1 MALGRSLGA
10 ILEDVEEAY
19 SKNLIE
25 LDSLTLANNNAYI
38 EEVDLTLIS
47 PNPYQPRK
55 YFDEDALK
63 ELSESIVKHGLL
75 QPVVV
80 IKKDG
85 GYILIAGERR
95 FRAHK
100 LAKLAKI
107 KSIVVEIDIDS
118 VRMRELALIEN
129 IQRENLNPIELANS
143 YNELLEVH
151 KITHDELS
159 SIVHK
164 SRSQITNTLRL
175 LSLIPEVQDELV
187 KGRISQGHAKILV
200 GLANDRQRIALSTI
214 IGQKLSVRD
223 TEQMVK
229 NYKNQ
234 EEIKSSKSTKVL
246 SSFSIKKHANM
257 LKELLPFHHKI
268 NSNKLEI
275 SFENEAEFEKFI
287 NMIKNI

>member
-25 LDSLTLANNNAYI
+25 LDSLTLAKNNAYI
-38 EEVDLTLIS
+38 EEIDLSLIS

-55 YFDEDALK
+55 HFDEDALK
-63 ELSESIVKHGLL
+63 ELSESVVKHGLL
-75 QPVVV
+75 QPIVVV
-80 IKKDG
+80 KKDG

-143 YNELLEVH
+143 YSELLEVH

-175 LSLIPEVQDELV
+175 LSLIPEVQEKL
-187 KGRISQGHAKILV
+187 ISGKITQGHAKVLV
-200 GLANDRQRIALSTI
+200 GLAGDKQRIALSTI

-223 TEQMVK
+223 AEQMIK

-234 EEIKSSKSTKVL
+234 RRTNDFKSVKTT
-246 SSFSIKKHANM
+246 SFSIKKHINK
-257 LKELLPFHHKI
+257 LKEFLPFSYKI
-268 NSNKLEI
+268 SSNKLEI
-275 SFENEAEFEKFI
+275 SFENEDEFEKFI
-287 NMIKNI
+287 NMIKKV

>member
-25 LDSLTLANNNAYI
+25 LDSLTLAKNNAYI
-38 EEVDLTLIS
+38 EEIDLSLIS

-55 YFDEDALK
+55 HFDEDALK
-63 ELSESIVKHGLL
+63 ELSESVVKHGLL
-75 QPVVV
+75 QPIVV

-175 LSLIPEVQDELV
+175 LSLIPEVQEDLIRG
-187 KGRISQGHAKILV
+187 KITQGHAKVLV
-200 GLANDRQRIALSTI
+200 GLSNDKQRIALSTI

-223 TEQMVK
+223 AEKMVK
-229 NYKNQ
+229 NYKNRQ
-234 EEIKSSKSTKVL
+234 ESRSSKGDKAI
-246 SSFSIKKHANM
+246 SFDIKKYTNQ
-257 LKELLPFHHKI
+257 LKEFLPFSYKI
-268 NSNKLEI
+268 NSNKIEI
-275 SFENEAEFEKFI
+275 SFENEVEFEKFI
-287 NMIKNI
+287 NMIKKV

>member
-38 EEVDLTLIS
+38 EEVDLSLIT

-55 YFDEDALK
+55 HFDEDALK
-63 ELSESIVKHGLL
+63 ELSDSILKHGLL
-75 QPVVV
+75 QPIVV

-85 GYILIAGERR
+85 GYILVAGERR

-107 KSIVVEIDIDS
+107 KSIVVEIEIDS
-118 VRMRELALIEN
+118 IRMRELALIEN

-159 SIVHK
+159 SVVHK

-175 LSLIPEVQDELV
+175 LSLVPEVQEELV
-187 KGRISQGHAKILV
+187 KGRITQGHAKILV
-200 GLANDRQRIALSTI
+200 GLADDKQRIALSTI

-223 TEQMVK
+223 AEMMIK

-234 EEIKSSKSTKVL
+234 EEKNSPKSAKTLST
-246 SSFSIKKHANM
+246 FNIKKHANL
-257 LKELLPFHHKI
+257 LKERLPFSHKI
-268 NSNKLEI
+268 SSNKLEI
-275 SFENEAEFEKFI
+275 SFENEVEFEKFI
-287 NMIKNI
+287 NMIKKV

>member
-55 YFDEDALK
+55 HFDEDALK

-223 TEQMVK
+223 TEQMIK

-234 EEIKSSKSTKVL
+234 EETKSSKSTKIL

-257 LKELLPFHHKI
+257 LKELLPFSHKI

-275 SFENEAEFEKFI
+275 SFENEVEFEKFI

>member
-159 SIVHK
+159 LIVHK

-234 EEIKSSKSTKVL
+234 EEIKSLKSTKVL
-246 SSFSIKKHANM
+246 SSFSIKKHTNM

>member
-159 SIVHK
+159 LIVHK

-234 EEIKSSKSTKVL
+234 EEIKSLKSTKVL